1 MCTDFINPTLKLV
14 ICNCLL
20 FLYFSGPNNMKLLI
34 QNSIYAEEVLGEI
47 QPTPAL
53 WLKSS
58 LIRKV
63 EAQIVIWIMQLELGF
78 PYVV

>member
-1 MCTDFINPTLKLV
+1 
-14 ICNCLL
+14 
-20 FLYFSGPNNMKLLI
+20 MKLLI

-58 LIRKV
+58 LIREV